1 MFHTHKG
8 LLYADQDILNIL
20 LRDKWLAGDI
30 RYNFQISARF
40 GLYGQNMHE
49 QSSTQEQLCQN
60 PAIIHYTGKN
70 KAWLNH
76 KPIWHA
82 ERWWFYSQLTWQEI
96 KDKWQTT

>member
-8 LLYADQDILNIL
+8 LLYADQDILNFYCVANG
-20 LRDKWLAGDI
+20 RLAI
-30 RYNFQISARF
+30 FAIIFQIGVRF

-49 QSSTQEQLCQN
+49 QSSTQEQSCQN
-60 PAIIHYTGKN
+60 PAIIHYAGKN

-76 KPIWHA
+76 KPILHA